1 MDKFK
6 EIRPVV
12 LGLIVRDH
20 KVLVSEGHD
29 PAENNKVF
37 YRCLGGG
44 IEFLETAEKALKR
57 EFQEELGID
66 IKVKDYV
73 THFENIFKFNGKDG
87 HELIL
92 VYNADMDDKDIKDV
106 YYIKD
111 ERQDDGKTLWV
122 DIDEFKNHNKIIYPE
137 GIIDYLK

>member
-12 LGLIVRDH
+12 LGLIVKDH
-20 KVLVSEGHD
+20 KLLVSEGHD
-29 PAENNKVF
+29 SVKNNVF

-44 IEFLETAEKALKR
+44 IEFLEKAETALKR

-73 THFENIFKFNGKDG
+73 THFENIRSQRRNTICKDNGSKRRRKASIS
-87 HELIL
+87 ETARSIFS
-92 VYNADMDDKDIKDV
+92 
-106 YYIKD
+106 
-111 ERQDDGKTLWV
+111 GK
-122 DIDEFKNHNKIIYPE
+122 
-137 GIIDYLK
+137 

>member
-73 THFENIFKFNGKDG
+73 THFENIF
-87 HELIL
+87 
-92 VYNADMDDKDIKDV
+92 
-106 YYIKD
+106 
-111 ERQDDGKTLWV
+111 
-122 DIDEFKNHNKIIYPE
+122 
-137 GIIDYLK
+137 